1 MDSRVLASKK
11 KYEGK
16 LFKSN
21 MCGDV
26 VVLEYISSTNI
37 KIRFTTT
44 EYERSVDISCLLGG
58 GMRDPTFPSVYGV
71 GWLGEK
77 FSKSEFRLQSY
88 ICWNSLLFR
97 CYHKSSKLRS
107 PTYHDC
113 SVSENF
119 KCYSKFKEWCNKQ
132 IGFGLKDD
140 NGKVFALDKDIL
152 IKGNKQYSEDA
163 CCFVPREINNLF
175 NTHKNS
181 RGGSTL
187 GVQGRGHRFNSTIS
201 QFGVRRSLGVFDT
214 EEQAFMAYK
223 QAKEDYIKEIANKW
237 KDQIDPRVY
246 EALMIWEVEGTD

>member
-1 MDSRVLASKK
+1 MDVRVLVSKK

-21 MCGDV
+21 VCGDV
-26 VVLEYISSTNI
+26 VVLEYISSKMI
-37 KIRFTTT
+37 KVRFITTG
-44 EYERSVDISCLLGG
+44 YERFVRIGNLLSG
-58 GMRDPTFPSVYGV
+58 GMRDPTSPTVYGV

-140 NGKVFALDKDIL
+140 NGKVFELDKDIL
-152 IKGNKQYSEDA
+152 IKGNKRYSEDT
-163 CCFVPREINNLF
+163 CCFVPREINSLL

-187 GVQGRGHRFNSTIS
+187 GVRRSGNKFNSVIS
-201 QFGVRRSLGVFDT
+201 NFGVRRSLGVFDT
-214 EEQAFMAYK
+214 EEQAFKAYK
-223 QAKEDYIKEIANKW
+223 QAKESYIKEIAHKW
-237 KDQIDPRVY
+237 KDQIDQRVY
-246 EALMIWEVEGTD
+246 EALMNWEVDGTD